1 MSLIWLHNTIRV
13 RDIWVAERSK
23 IETYTN
29 YNKGSLAFKK
39 HSINLIIIKIMSK
52 KSKKSLKKVHAKID
66 NTPVKA
72 EAAKKEESNAANK
85 TIENIK
91 KRCAADAEKAK
102 KHAELKA
109 TKKKAK
115 AEKEEAKYAASKAR
129 IEARKARKKS
139 IMDKLIDSK
148 KEKASEP
155 VKITLE
161 ERLKKQEEHRNVAQA
176 RHIASIT
183 RRCKRMHLND
193 ADTKKVIDIAKKQWD
208 NATVYNITVVCD
220 SVLKK
225 KKELEKLVKDCG
237 IKSACITNSTAFLK
251 DVPASA
257 VVKLRELVENATFYQ
272 YRSNSKS
279 PFDEAGIDTS
289 TDNHNKHK
297 NGGDPHT
304 IECSKNVSVN
314 FYNLRK
320 AKKKAKETREKNTYN
335 FRHCSKAEGRK
346 LRRGLKVKAKAVNK
360 KPTQV
365 KEVKSKS
372 NKQAA

>member
-1 MSLIWLHNTIRV
+1 
-13 RDIWVAERSK
+13 
-23 IETYTN
+23 
-29 YNKGSLAFKK
+29 
-39 HSINLIIIKIMSK
+39 MSK
-52 KSKKSLKKVHAKID
+52 KNNKKNLKKVHAKIGT
-66 NTPVKA
+66 TPVKA
-72 EAAKKEESNAANK
+72 EAAKKEESKAAVKNAE
-85 TIENIK
+85 I
-91 KRCAADAEKAK
+91 AAAKDDDKAK
-102 KHAELKA
+102 K
-109 TKKKAK
+109 K
-115 AEKEEAKYAASKAR
+115 AEKKAHEEAKYAASKAR

-161 ERLKKQEEHRNVAQA
+161 DRLKKQEERRNVAMA

-237 IKSACITNSTAFLK
+237 IKSACITNSTAFFK
-251 DVPASA
+251 NVPAS
-257 VVKLRELVENATFYQ
+257 VVAKLRDFVGNATFYQ
-272 YRSNSKS
+272 YRSDDKS
-279 PFDEAGIDTS
+279 PFEEAGIDMS
-289 TDNHNKHK
+289 GNHNKHK
-297 NGGDPHT
+297 KGGDPHT
-304 IECSKNVSVN
+304 IECSKNASVN
-314 FYNLRK
+314 FYNLRR
-320 AKKKAKETREKNTYN
+320 AKKKAKETLEKNTYN
-335 FRHCSKAEGRK
+335 FRHGSKAEGRK

-365 KEVKSKS
+365 KEIKQKSI
-372 NKQAA
+372 KQAA